1 MLEITLF
8 ISRACLMSGKPML
21 KFCLR
26 FLSCNFRLVKVHSKF
41 LNTFGYSLLGPRR
54 EQDSDI
60 FSTFSLVQ
68 AVCFRPLREE
78 DRFRFV
84 AKNVRCDKF
93 LFEYCGCTC
102 QYHSVNAPYSRS
114 YQKDKPAKTR
124 NQTNKQKMIPGK
136 PESSGRKILSR
147 IFGRKILS
155 GIFLR
160 ETFCSTSQ
168 HPRPTTATIIIIC
181 SACHCILNT
190 VEYATTNAEHYRPT

>member
-1 MLEITLF
+1 
-8 ISRACLMSGKPML
+8 ML

-93 LFEYCGCTC
+93 FIRILRLYLSISFRQCSIFSILPE
-102 QYHSVNAPYSRS
+102 R
-114 YQKDKPAKTR
+114 
-124 NQTNKQKMIPGK
+124 QTSDDQEPNKQKKIIPGK

-168 HPRPTTATIIIIC
+168 HPMPIIIIIIIIC
-181 SACHCILNT
+181 SAYHCILNT
-190 VEYATTNAEHYRPT
+190 VEYATTNAEYYRPT